1 MGYASGCNNLGLLYY
16 QGQGVRQ
23 SSTKAKELLGKACD
37 MGNANGCK
45 NYAIL
50 NKQGY

>member
-1 MGYASGCNNLGLLYY
+1 
-16 QGQGVRQ
+16 
-23 SSTKAKELLGKACD
+23 LGKACD
-37 MGNANGCK
+37 NGVELGCE